1 VKKLTSSSF
10 SIIYIV
16 FFIAIFYFLLIR
28 PQQKQKKQR
37 AEMISKLSVHD
48 HVVTNGGILGVI
60 TKMDENTITVKVAN
74 NVEIEFLKGA
84 ISGLKPDNV

>member
-1 VKKLTSSSF
+1 MTSSSF

-60 TKMDENTITVKVAN
+60 TKMTENTITLKVAN

-84 ISGLKPDNV
+84 ISGLKPENM